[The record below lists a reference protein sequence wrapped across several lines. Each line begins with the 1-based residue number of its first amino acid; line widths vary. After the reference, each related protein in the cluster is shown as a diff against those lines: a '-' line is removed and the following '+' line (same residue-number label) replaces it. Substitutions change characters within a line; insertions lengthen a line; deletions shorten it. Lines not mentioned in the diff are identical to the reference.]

1 MLSFFKYF
9 WGKHYF
15 YKHLD
20 VNHSI
25 VEAAHQVFGQAVVFC
40 TRHLKKG
47 FYRYLVYK
55 CHLDSK
61 KRNEI
66 YFDVFGPSGILRN
79 SKTEAQFDDNALQFL
94 LKHGRHFERH
104 YGYVQQFMQRLLNN
118 VLNPSW
124 ISKGKQ

>member
-1 MLSFFKYF
+1 MDIIY
-9 WGKHYF
+9 
-15 YKHLD
+15 
-20 VNHSI
+20 SI

-55 CHLDSK
+55 CAALDSK

-79 SKTEAQFDDNALQFL
+79 SKTEAQFDENAFNFL

-104 YGYVQQFMQRLLNN
+104 YEYVTQFLQRLLNN